1 MNNIFNKINSILEN
15 KYKEKNKKFSKI
27 DSYCFNLQNFK
38 SCHLINNVD
47 SLISFLDKNNIN
59 YYMFDEQSYSNDEI
73 IMLKENKS
81 VFFISYEFINKC
93 IDEENRKNINF
104 LDFETRLSYL
114 KMALFQEVDIV
125 IYGYKGNYKDFLSTI
140 NNKIDFNIKNSSM
153 EMEKLYSDEL
163 SEHYKNTNTYFCP
176 SSDYLLI
183 GQNTSDLL
191 SIKQYLNSY
200 DNYFSY

>member
-1 MNNIFNKINSILEN
+1 MNNIFNNINSILEN
-15 KYKEKNKKFSKI
+15 KYKEKNKRFSKI
-27 DSYCFNLQNFK
+27 DNYCFNLQNFK
-38 SCHLINNVD
+38 SCHFIDKVD

-59 YYMFDEQSYSNDEI
+59 YYMFDEQSYNNDEI

-93 IDEENRKNINF
+93 IDEENRKNVNF
-104 LDFETRLSYL
+104 LNYGTTLSYL

-125 IYGYKGNYKDFLSTI
+125 IYGYKGNYKDFLLTI
-140 NNKIDFNIKNSSM
+140 NNKIEFNIKNSNI

-163 SEHYKNTNTYFCP
+163 SEHYENTNTYFCP
-176 SSDYLLI
+176 SFDCSLI
-183 GQNTSDLL
+183 GQNISDLL
-191 SIKQYLNSY
+191 LIKQYLNSY